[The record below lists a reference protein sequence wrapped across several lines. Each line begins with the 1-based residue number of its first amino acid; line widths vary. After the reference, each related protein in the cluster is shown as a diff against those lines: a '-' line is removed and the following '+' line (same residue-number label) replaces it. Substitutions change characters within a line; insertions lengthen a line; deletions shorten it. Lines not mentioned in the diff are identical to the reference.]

1 MYSIAISKMPKQTI
15 SSHILTAL
23 SDERRIVAADWRLHV
38 IYCRVAYQHSYKLPD
53 VYLARG
59 QIRKLERAGDIEPI
73 EPLQGVYRVTA
84 PYASTLPGPD
94 EIVVQEA
101 NPFAVLSNFTA
112 AAYHDLTDVIPTE
125 IYATNYHDNGLRL
138 PLGTTPDDWTDVP
151 EPTRRA
157 PKSVGDTLIIWSKTK
172 DAWDF
177 GHMIGYAQGCP
188 FYVTDLERTLLDAV
202 RFPEKTGGIREVLR
216 IWKRAADLMDIDRLV
231 EYVDRFNQALLRQR
245 VGFLLERLR
254 LTHPIL
260 DQWAEKSV
268 RGSSAKLV
276 ATNEFS
282 SQHSE
287 RWMLSLNVPDSVLGE
302 LDDC

>member
-1 MYSIAISKMPKQTI
+1 MSKPAITP
-15 SSHILTAL
+15 HVLAAL
-23 SDERRIVAADWRLHV
+23 SEERRVVVADWRLHV
-38 IYCRVAYQHSYKLPD
+38 VYCRVAYRHSYKLPD
-53 VYLARG
+53 VKQLRTL
-59 QIRKLERAGDIEPI
+59 IRKLEKAGDIGPI
-73 EPLQGVYRVTA
+73 EPLQGVYRVTV

-101 NPFAVLSNFTA
+101 NPFAVLSNYTA
-112 AAYHDLTDVIPTE
+112 AAYHDLTDVIPAE
-125 IYATNYHDNGLRL
+125 IYATNHRNNGVRL

-157 PKSVGDTLIIWSKTK
+157 PKSVGDTRIIWSKTK
-172 DAWDF
+172 NAWDF
-177 GHMIGYAQGCP
+177 GDTIGYAQGCP

-216 IWKRAADLMDIDRLV
+216 IWKRAADLLDIDRLV
-231 EYVDRFNQALLRQR
+231 DYVDRFNQALLRQR

-254 LTHPIL
+254 LTHPVL
-260 DQWAEKSV
+260 DHWAEKSV

-282 SQHSE
+282 PQHSQ

>member
-1 MYSIAISKMPKQTI
+1 MPKQTI
-15 SSHILTAL
+15 ASHVLTAL

-38 IYCRVAYQHSYKLPD
+38 VYCRVAYQHSYKLPD
-53 VYLARG
+53 TGRLKTL
-59 QIRKLERAGDIEPI
+59 IRNLEEDGEIESIEPM
-73 EPLQGVYRVTA
+73 QGVYRVTV
-84 PYASTLPGPD
+84 PYASTLPAPD

-101 NPFAVLSNFTA
+101 NPFAVLSNYTA
-112 AAYHDLTDVIPTE
+112 AAYHDLTDVIPSE
-125 IYATNYHDNGLRL
+125 IYATNHRNNGIRL
-138 PLGTTPDDWTDVP
+138 PLGTTPEDWLDVP

-157 PKSVGDTLIIWSKTK
+157 PKSVGDTRIIWSKTK

-177 GHMIGYAQGCP
+177 GHTIGYAQGCP
-188 FYVTDLERTLLDAV
+188 FYVTDPERTLLDAI

-216 IWKRAADLMDIDRLV
+216 IWKRAVDLINIDRLV
-231 EYVDRFNQALLRQR
+231 EYVDRFNQPLLRQR

-260 DQWAEKSV
+260 DHWAEKSV

-282 SQHSE
+282 PQHSQ